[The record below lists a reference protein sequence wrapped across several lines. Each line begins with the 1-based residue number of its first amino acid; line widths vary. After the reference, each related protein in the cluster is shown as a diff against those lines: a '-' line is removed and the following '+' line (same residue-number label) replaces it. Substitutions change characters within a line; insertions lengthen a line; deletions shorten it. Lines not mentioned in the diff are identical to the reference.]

1 MCSWGVSLSPSE
13 KRQEGRRSNELVFP
27 YPNKKQPT
35 FPPRERGI
43 EIEEEGES
51 VIKAVAEEGEG
62 LARLSAYPD
71 IKNIENAV
79 FLLKEFHYYLWNFL
93 PSN

>member
-62 LARLSAYPD
+62 LARLSAYPVH
-71 IKNIENAV
+71 V
-79 FLLKEFHYYLWNFL
+79 FCDSLQLDW
-93 PSN
+93 